1 MRYKG
6 GINLITKKQ
15 IDLAPA
21 KNKFL
26 SLKAVSKSKIS
37 DMIKNII
44 LTIFS
49 VFVIYPLLWLV
60 ANSLKNR
67 ADMVVNS
74 LNLIPKKIF
83 WNNYS
88 EAWVIGSLG
97 KRFINTLIVAVATV
111 SIVIVFCYLASYAL
125 ARLRFTGRKTIM
137 VLFVGTMM
145 IPVQVI
151 MIPLFKMEVAI
162 HIQNTLIGLILPYAA
177 GILPFC
183 IFVMTAFL
191 KRIPFE
197 IEEAGLI
204 DGCNRRKLIWNI
216 VLPLSKPGLATITIF
231 SFMNVWNEFY
241 LALALVSEP
250 DVKTLNLAILDFQRL
265 WGIVDYTR
273 MFAALVI
280 IILPVITLYT
290 IIQKQFISGLTAGS
304 VKG

>member
-1 MRYKG
+1 MG
-6 GINLITKKQ
+6 
-15 IDLAPA
+15 
-21 KNKFL
+21 
-26 SLKAVSKSKIS
+26 SKAVSGNMRSKMS
-37 DMIKNII
+37 DVIQNMI

-49 VFVIYPLLWLV
+49 IFVIYPIMWLV
-60 ANSLKNR
+60 ANSLKSR
-67 ADMVVNS
+67 EDMVVNS
-74 LNLIPKKIF
+74 LSLIPKKIF
-83 WNNYS
+83 WNNYT
-88 EAWVIGSLG
+88 EAWIIGSLG
-97 KRFINTLIVAVATV
+97 KRFINTIIVAIATV
-111 SIVIVFCYLASYAL
+111 GIVIILCYLAAYAL
-125 ARLRFTGRKTIM
+125 GRLHFTGRKMVM
-137 VLFVGTMM
+137 VLFVATMM

-151 MIPLFKMEVAI
+151 MIPLFKMEVAM

-177 GILPFC
+177 GTLPFC

-204 DGCNRRKLIWNI
+204 DGCNRMKLIWKI

-241 LALALVSEP
+241 LALALISEP
-250 DVKTLNLAILDFQRL
+250 DVKTLNLALLDFQRL
-265 WGIVDYTR
+265 WGIIDYTR

-280 IILPVITLYT
+280 IILPVIIVYT